1 MATAL
6 WIKREDL
13 VRNTAIGGNV
23 DTDKFIQFI
32 KIAQEIH
39 IQNYTGTKLYDK
51 ISDDIIANTLTNPYL
66 ALVNDYLQPM
76 LIHFAMVEYLPFA
89 AYTVGNGGVFKH
101 NSENS
106 TTADKLEVDY
116 LVGKARDLRSIILTA
131 SLSSYM
137 SYNQATFPEYYLN
150 SNADVYPDTDANF
163 SSWVL

>member
-13 VRNTAIGGNV
+13 VRNTALGGNV

-39 IQNYTGTKLYDK
+39 IQNFTGTRLYDK
-51 ISDDIIANTLTNPYL
+51 ISNDIIAGTLTGNYL

-76 LIHFAMVEYLPFA
+76 LIHYAMVEYLPFA
-89 AYTVGNGGVFKH
+89 AYTIANGGVYKH
-101 NSENS
+101 TSENS
-106 TTADKLEVDY
+106 TSVEKNEVDF
-116 LVGKARDLRSIILTA
+116 LVEKERNIAQYYTDRFIT
-131 SLSSYM
+131 YM
-137 SYNQATFPEYYLN
+137 SYNQAQFPEYYQN
-150 SNADVYPDTDANF
+150 SNADVFPDTDANF

>member
-13 VRNTAIGGNV
+13 VRQTALGGNV
-23 DTDKFIQFI
+23 DQDKFLQFI

-51 ISDDIIANTLTNPYL
+51 ISDDIIAGTLANPYL

-76 LIHFAMVEYLPFA
+76 LIHYAMVEYLPFA
-89 AYTVGNGGVFKH
+89 AYTIANGGVYKH
-101 NSENS
+101 TSENS
-106 TTADKLEVDY
+106 TSVEKNEVDF
-116 LVGKARDLRSIILTA
+116 LVEKERNIAQYYTDRFIT
-131 SLSSYM
+131 YM

-150 SNADVYPDTDANF
+150 NNADVFPDTDANF

>member
-1 MATAL
+1 MTAL

-13 VRNTAIGGNV
+13 VRQTALGGNV

-51 ISDDIIANTLTNPYL
+51 ISDDIIAGTLANPYL

-76 LIHFAMVEYLPFA
+76 LIHYAMVEYLPFA
-89 AYTVGNGGVFKH
+89 AYTIANGGVYKH
-101 NSENS
+101 TSENS
-106 TTADKLEVDY
+106 TSVEKNEVDF
-116 LVGKARDLRSIILTA
+116 LVEKERNIAQYYTDRFIT
-131 SLSSYM
+131 YM
-137 SYNQATFPEYYLN
+137 SYNQAQFPEYYLN
-150 SNADVYPDTDANF
+150 NNADVFPDTDANF

>member
-1 MATAL
+1 MAKAL

-13 VRNTAIGGNV
+13 VRNTLISGNL
-23 DTDKFIQFI
+23 DTDRFVQFI
-32 KIAQEIH
+32 SIAQDIH

-51 ISDDIIANTLTNPYL
+51 ISNDILANTLANPYL

-76 LIHFAMVEYLPFA
+76 LIQWALCEYLPFA

-106 TTADKLEVDY
+106 TTAEKIEVDY
-116 LVGKARDLRSIILTA
+116 LVGKARDLAQYYTDRFIT
-131 SLSSYM
+131 YM
-137 SYNQATFPEYYLN
+137 SYNQASFPEYN
-150 SNADVYPDTDANF
+150 SNNNADVYPDTDSNF

>member
-13 VRNTAIGGNV
+13 VRQTALGGNV

-51 ISDDIIANTLTNPYL
+51 ISNDIIANTLANPYL

-89 AYTVGNGGVFKH
+89 AYTIANGGVYKH
-101 NSENS
+101 TSENS
-106 TTADKLEVDY
+106 TSVDKNEVDF
-116 LVGKARDLRSIILTA
+116 LVEKERNIAQYYTDRFIN
-131 SLSSYM
+131 YM
-137 SYNQATFPEYYLN
+137 SYNQQTFPEYNLN
-150 SNADVYPDTDANF
+150 SNADVYPDTTADFA
-163 SSWVL
+163 SWVL

>member
-13 VRNTAIGGNV
+13 VRNTALGGNV

-51 ISDDIIANTLTNPYL
+51 ISNDIIAGTLTGRYL
-66 ALVNDYLQPM
+66 DLVNDYLQPM
-76 LIHFAMVEYLPFA
+76 LIHYAMVEYLPFA
-89 AYTVGNGGVFKH
+89 AYTIANGGVYKH
-101 NSENS
+101 TSENS
-106 TTADKLEVDY
+106 TSVEKNEVDF
-116 LVGKARDLRSIILTA
+116 LVEKERNIAQYYTDRFIT
-131 SLSSYM
+131 YM
-137 SYNQATFPEYYLN
+137 SYNQAQFPEYYLN
-150 SNADVYPDTDANF
+150 NNADVFPDTDANF

>member
-13 VRNTAIGGNV
+13 VRNTALGGNV

-51 ISDDIIANTLTNPYL
+51 ISDDIIAGTLANPYL

-76 LIHFAMVEYLPFA
+76 LIHYAMVEYLPFA
-89 AYTVGNGGVFKH
+89 AYTIANGGVYKH
-101 NSENS
+101 TSENS
-106 TTADKLEVDY
+106 TSVEKNEVDF
-116 LVGKARDLRSIILTA
+116 LVEKERNIAQYYTDRFIT
-131 SLSSYM
+131 YM
-137 SYNQATFPEYYLN
+137 SYNQAQFPEYYLN
-150 SNADVYPDTDANF
+150 NNADVFPDTDANF

>member
-13 VRNTAIGGNV
+13 VRQTALGGNV

-51 ISDDIIANTLTNPYL
+51 ISNDIIANTLANPYL
-66 ALVNDYLQPM
+66 ALVTDYLQPM
-76 LIHFAMVEYLPFA
+76 LIHYAMVEYLPFA
-89 AYTVGNGGVFKH
+89 AYTIANGGVYKH
-101 NSENS
+101 TSENS
-106 TTADKLEVDY
+106 TSVDKTEVDF
-116 LVGKARDLRSIILTA
+116 LVEKERNIAQYYTDRFIT
-131 SLSSYM
+131 YM

-150 SNADVYPDTDANF
+150 NNADVFPDTDANF

>member
-6 WIKREDL
+6 WITRNDL
-13 VRNTAIGGNV
+13 VRNTALGGNV
-23 DTDKFIQFI
+23 DTDKYLQFI

-51 ISDDIIANTLTNPYL
+51 ISNDIIAGTLANPYL

-76 LIHFAMVEYLPFA
+76 CNQWAMVEYLPFA
-89 AYTVGNGGVFKH
+89 AYTIGNAGVFKH

-116 LVGKARDLRSIILTA
+116 LVNKARDLAQYYTDRFIT
-131 SLSSYM
+131 YM

-150 SNADVYPDTDANF
+150 SNADVFPDTDANF

>member
-13 VRNTAIGGNV
+13 VRQTALGGNV

-51 ISDDIIANTLTNPYL
+51 ISDDIIAGTLANPYL

-89 AYTVGNGGVFKH
+89 AYTIANGGVYKH
-101 NSENS
+101 TSENS
-106 TTADKLEVDY
+106 TSVDKNEVDF
-116 LVGKARDLRSIILTA
+116 LVEKERNIAQYYTDRFIT
-131 SLSSYM
+131 YM

-150 SNADVYPDTDANF
+150 NNADVFPDTDANF